1 MKRRRS
7 REIALQI
14 LYQLEVNPLR
24 PEEAVELYW
33 KNFSPPEDLREFTE
47 RVVRGVVERKGEI
60 DRMIAGASEHWRL
73 ERMDRVDRNILR
85 MGVFEIVYCDDIPYK
100 VAINEAIELGKRFGS
115 EDSGG
120 FINGILDRIAK
131 TTMSEEVRG
140 NGREGEQDLD
150 GR

>member
-1 MKRRRS
+1 
-7 REIALQI
+7 
-14 LYQLEVNPLR
+14 
-24 PEEAVELYW
+24 
-33 KNFSPPEDLREFTE
+33 
-47 RVVRGVVERKGEI
+47 VVRGVVERKGEI

-140 NGREGEQDLD
+140 NGREGKQDLD